1 MKRKSWKAL
10 SVVLAAAVGLGITL
24 TPGAAESGEALAA
37 EKSGNARVRTENV
50 RMKAADNRKENADSI
65 RKEEITLENLKQV
78 TERLR
83 NVSVTQGKAY
93 VDVNNSPLLVS
104 GLIGEIYIH
113 PKNTPKEQKEQT
125 AMTGRLG
132 AIARYAYQKLTPQ
145 EREAIPPIPEGLGYE
160 YPGAGGAD
168 YFVSTGDPS
177 RDNPLNTAP
186 TKKKEILVVSFGT
199 SYTDSRAADIGGIEK
214 ALQQAYPDWDVRRA
228 FTSQII
234 INHILARDDEEILT
248 VREAMEK
255 ARAAGVTD
263 LIVQPTTLMH
273 GTEYDLMVQNVKA
286 NRGKMRVA
294 FAEPLLGS
302 ASDSDEVTNTDK
314 KSVAKA
320 AAAASAA
327 GIGAADIQSVPK
339 DTAVVLLGH
348 GTSHRAASAYNQM
361 QYTVKELGYSNVF
374 IGTVEGKPEE
384 TEVSAVVKKVKA
396 AGFRKVV
403 LRPLM
408 VVAGDH
414 ANNDMA
420 GTEED
425 SWSSRFRSAGL
436 SVTNQI
442 AGLGEIPAIRQL
454 YVDHTKNAVRSIESI
469 QNQIRKTQKMR
480 VRSFSG
486 KAMKNRRIRLSW
498 KKLSGADYYEVEM
511 AKTKNGEY
519 TRIGRTKMPGM
530 TTKAFR
536 AGRRISFRVR
546 GVRNVDGETIY
557 TGWSKK
563 MTVRVK

>member
-1 MKRKSWKAL
+1 MKRNAQKAW
-10 SVVLAAAVGLGITL
+10 SVVLAASVGLGAAAV
-24 TPGAAESGEALAA
+24 PGVAGTGIVRAG
-37 EKSGNARVRTENV
+37 EKSRGTLLRTETVRT
-50 RMKAADNRKENADSI
+50 KAVNTGKAETV
-65 RKEEITLENLKQV
+65 RKEEITLKNLKQV
-78 TERLR
+78 TEKIR
-83 NVSVTQGKAY
+83 NYSVAQGKAY

-113 PKNTPKEQKEQT
+113 PKSTPKEQKAQT
-125 AMTGRLG
+125 AMTRRVG
-132 AIARYAYQKLTPQ
+132 AIARYAYQKLMPS

-199 SYTDSRAADIGGIEK
+199 SYTDSRTAAIGGIER
-214 ALQQAYPDWDVRRA
+214 ALQAAYPDYDVRRA
-228 FTSQII
+228 FTSQVI
-234 INHILARDDEEILT
+234 INHILARDEEEILT
-248 VREAMEK
+248 VREALEK

-273 GTEYDLMVQNVKA
+273 GTEYDLMVQNVKV
-286 NRGKMRVA
+286 NQGKMRVS

-302 ASDSDEVTNTDK
+302 AADSDEVTNADK

-320 AAAASAA
+320 VAGAAAKDLGAS
-327 GIGAADIQSVPK
+327 DIQSVPK

-374 IGTVEGKPEE
+374 IGTVEGEPEE
-384 TEVSAVVKKVKA
+384 TEVNAVVKKVKE
-396 AGFRKVV
+396 AGYRNVV

-425 SWSSRFRSAGL
+425 SWSSRFQSAGL
-436 SVTNQI
+436 TVTNQI
-442 AGLGEIPAIRQL
+442 AGLGEIPAVQQL
-454 YVDHTKNAVRSIESI
+454 YVSHTKAAVRQAEAL
-469 QNQIRKTQKMR
+469 QEQIRKVQKMR
-480 VRSFSG
+480 VLSFSG
-486 KAMKNRRIRLSW
+486 KAKKNRRIRLSW
-498 KKLSGADYYEVEM
+498 KKLSGLDSYEVQM
-511 AKTKNGEY
+511 AKTKNGKY
-519 TRIGRTKMPGM
+519 TRIGRTKKIPF
-530 TTKAFR
+530 TTKAYR
-536 AGRRISFRVR
+536 SGQRLYFRVR
-546 GVRNVDGETIY
+546 GVKQVDGRAVY

-563 MTVRVK
+563 LTVRVK

>member
-1 MKRKSWKAL
+1 MKRNAQKAW
-10 SVVLAAAVGLGITL
+10 SVVLAASVGLGAAAV
-24 TPGAAESGEALAA
+24 PGVAGTGIVRAG
-37 EKSGNARVRTENV
+37 EKSRGTLLRTETVRT
-50 RMKAADNRKENADSI
+50 KAVNTGKAETV
-65 RKEEITLENLKQV
+65 RKEEITLKNLKQV
-78 TERLR
+78 TEKIR
-83 NVSVTQGKAY
+83 NYPVAQGKAY

-113 PKNTPKEQKEQT
+113 PKSTPKEQKAQT
-125 AMTGRLG
+125 AMTRRVGE
-132 AIARYAYQKLTPQ
+132 IARYAYQKLTPS

-199 SYTDSRAADIGGIEK
+199 SYTDSRTAAIGGIER
-214 ALQQAYPDWDVRRA
+214 ALQAAYPDYDVRRA
-228 FTSQII
+228 FTSQVI
-234 INHILARDDEEILT
+234 INHILARDEEEILT
-248 VREAMEK
+248 VREALEE

-286 NRGKMRVA
+286 NQGKMRVS

-302 ASDSDEVTNTDK
+302 AADSDEVTNADK

-320 AAAASAA
+320 VAGAAAKDLGAS
-327 GIGAADIQSVPK
+327 DIQSVPK

-374 IGTVEGKPEE
+374 IGTVEGEPEE
-384 TEVSAVVKKVKA
+384 TEVNAVVKKVKE
-396 AGFRKVV
+396 AGYRNVV

-425 SWSSRFRSAGL
+425 SWSSRFQSAGL
-436 SVTNQI
+436 TVTNQI
-442 AGLGEIPAIRQL
+442 AGLGEIPAVQQL
-454 YVDHTKNAVRSIESI
+454 YVSHTKAAVRQAEAL
-469 QNQIRKTQKMR
+469 QEQIRKVQKMR
-480 VRSFSG
+480 VLSFSG
-486 KAMKNRRIRLSW
+486 KAKKNRRIRLSW
-498 KKLSGADYYEVEM
+498 KKLSGLDSYEVQM
-511 AKTKNGEY
+511 AKTKNGKY
-519 TRIGRTKMPGM
+519 TRIGRTKKIPF
-530 TTKAFR
+530 TTKAYR
-536 AGRRISFRVR
+536 SGQRLYFRVR
-546 GVRNVDGETIY
+546 GVKQVDGRAVY

-563 MTVRVK
+563 LTVRVK